1 MDDFTYM
8 ITALLGAIIAI
19 EAVDAC
25 LLIANHLTQWSMAS
39 NFTRFYF
46 DVDPECRTGCL
57 NDKVIEDVEK
67 SKADAMEERLQQ
79 EEISYIRV
87 DL

>member
-1 MDDFTYM
+1 
-8 ITALLGAIIAI
+8 
-19 EAVDAC
+19 
-25 LLIANHLTQWSMAS
+25 MAS